1 MFEIFF
7 VLMLLALVVGLLKIL
22 SWVIK
27 AGVFLL
33 VLPLKILIGLF
44 TFGLVVFILSVV
56 AIPVLGIF
64 FIPVIPIVLLVMGVI
79 WLLK

>member
-1 MFEIFF
+1 MFEFF
-7 VLMLLALVVGLLKIL
+7 VILMILALVIGLAKNLG
-22 SWVIK
+22 WVIK

-44 TFGLVVFILSVV
+44 TFGLVAFILSMV
-56 AIPVLGIF
+56 AIPLLGIF
-64 FIPVIPIVLLVMGVI
+64 LIPVIPVVLLIMGVV